1 MNGHLLE
8 WIKIAAII
16 IPVAGAAY
24 VVWDDVGEMNEA
36 LAAYGVT
43 QRDNR
48 ERIIVL
54 ETDRQA
60 IRESLS
66 RIEQSI
72 TEIHNS
78 LKTRR

>member
-1 MNGHLLE
+1 MHVLAE
-8 WIKIAAII
+8 WIKVGVII
-16 IPVAGAAY
+16 IPVVGAAY
-24 VVWDDVGEMNEA
+24 VVWDDVGEMSDA
-36 LAAYGVT
+36 LAAYTVT

-78 LKTRR
+78 LKTRH